1 MHQRSRLGWT
11 SPGVGWQRPG
21 GVLVG
26 AACLVGLAIAL
37 DDGRLARV
45 INGLG
50 GIGWLLGAALLAW
63 SLRGAA
69 GGQRSGVVLALTV
82 LALAVLV
89 RPGDLAA
96 AIVGFAIGGAIV
108 AHVSTERPIQW
119 SLLVPAMWL
128 PAHIVVG
135 VARSTI
141 EGAATVR
148 TEPPPTAAIVPL
160 AMVLAAG
167 LAGLLVSRR
176 DAQGVDS
183 SERAASRVAPNSRS
197 GTKTS

>member
-1 MHQRSRLGWT
+1 MNRRSRLSSA
-11 SPGVGWQRPG
+11 SPSLGWQRPG

-37 DDGRLARV
+37 DEGRLARV

-50 GIGWLLGAALLAW
+50 GISWLLGAAMLAW

-69 GGQRSGVVLALTV
+69 GWLRSGLVLGVTV

-89 RPGDLAA
+89 RPTDLAA

-108 AHVSTERPIQW
+108 ALVSTERPMHW
-119 SLLVPAMWL
+119 ALLVPAMWL
-128 PAHIVVG
+128 PAHIVAG
-135 VARSTI
+135 IARSTI
-141 EGAATVR
+141 DGAATVR
-148 TEPPPTAAIVPL
+148 IEPPPTAAIVPL

-167 LAGLLVSRR
+167 LAGLLVARR
-176 DAQGVDS
+176 DAKDVQS
-183 SERAASRVAPNSRS
+183 SDRAAGRVTSNSRS
-197 GTKTS
+197 DAKTS